1 MNMSTVARLN
11 LRHREKVMMKYYD
24 DMGPGKGNCTFGI
37 GSLVH
42 RGPCSTQELATKV
55 TDTQV
60 EAAFSARVGDA
71 ERAIGRNVTV
81 PLTQAQFDALVSF
94 TFNRGPSGA
103 YHAYELINAGDLQ
116 GAANWITTLVK
127 VTLQKNGKRTT
138 VTAAGLVQRR
148 AEESAPFRVKK

>member
-24 DMGPGKGNCTFGI
+24 DMGPGKRNCTFGI

-55 TDTQV
+55 TDAQV
-60 EAAFSARVGDA
+60 EAAFSARMGDA

-81 PLTQAQFDALVSF
+81 PLTHALVSF

-116 GAANWITTLVK
+116 GTANWITTLVK